1 MSLHSNGVLR
11 LFVVHTHNS
20 PPSHRS
26 PPASIPSEKW
36 NDTHN
41 PHTTPT
47 TALALSLPAPHHL
60 SSACTSRPRSEP
72 PSSRRSSPPFLA
84 HSSSSSCQTPPPP
97 RVPRTRTLAV
107 KATCRQARIA
117 RAMPRQTPPG
127 NATLTTH
134 AHAAARS
141 RAPTNEVIVEMAV
154 RAALLGPS
162 DTCVENDIARASTR
176 DGPPNRP
183 RGAAGSKR

>member
-1 MSLHSNGVLR
+1 VSLHSNGVLR

-107 KATCRQARIA
+107 KATCREARIA

-127 NATLTTH
+127 NATPTTH
-134 AHAAARS
+134 ARAAARS
-141 RAPTNEVIVEMAV
+141 RAPLHEVNTSIDD
-154 RAALLGPS
+154 RAAQLGTS
-162 DTCVENDIARASTR
+162 GSWVENDAPCVRTTVGLPARS
-176 DGPPNRP
+176 GS
-183 RGAAGSKR
+183 AAGSTR